1 MIYTDLTR
9 EAMDVCYD
17 AHLHHRDKGGMPYVF
32 HPLHLAEQ
40 MPDEFTTIAALLH
53 DVIEDDPTYTL
64 DDLRT
69 KNFPQEVL
77 EAVELLTHTK
87 GMPYLEYIQRL
98 KSNRIARIVKLA
110 DLRHNSNLTRLKT
123 VTEKDLERVAKY
135 QKAIEILS
143 DTAVPRKRVLI
154 HAVIEDWADS
164 GDYGQEIEI
173 FTDTDIAQ
181 AHFKALMKKQD
192 DDQFSLKSRWK
203 DRSDYEDEYIQKGYD
218 DKNGFMLFER
228 FACNIKDYETGHYD
242 LRLQPMMLQVDDPD
256 DFIAKIKAA
265 KTV

>member
-9 EAMDVCYD
+9 KAMAVCYD
-17 AHLHHRDKGGMPYVF
+17 AHLHQKDKSGMPYVF
-32 HPLHLAEQ
+32 HPFHLAEQ
-40 MPDEFTTIAALLH
+40 MPDETTTTAALLH
-53 DVIEDDPTYTL
+53 DVIEDDPTCTMDVL
-64 DDLRT
+64 IT
-69 KNFPQEVL
+69 MNFPQEVL

-110 DLRHNSNLTRLKT
+110 DLRHNSDLTRLKT

-164 GDYGQEIEI
+164 GDCGQEIEI
-173 FTDTDIAQ
+173 FSDVDIAQ
-181 AHFKALMKKQD
+181 AHFKALMKKQY
-192 DDQFSLKSRWK
+192 DDQFSLLNRWK
-203 DRSDYEDEYIQKGYD
+203 HRGDYKEEYSQYGEGCDSI
-218 DKNGFMLFER
+218 MLHER
-228 FACNIKDYETGHYD
+228 LLCRLEDYETYHYN
-242 LRLQPMMLQVDDPD
+242 LKLHPMMLQVDDPD
-256 DFIAKIKAA
+256 EFIARIKST
-265 KTV
+265 KNI

>member
-9 EAMDVCYD
+9 KAMVICYD
-17 AHLHHRDKGGMPYVF
+17 AHMHQRDKSGMPYVF
-32 HPLHLAEQ
+32 HPIHLAEQ
-40 MPDEFTTIAALLH
+40 MPDEATTIVALLH
-53 DVIEDDPTYTL
+53 DVVEDSIYSL
-64 DDLRT
+64 QDLRGMG
-69 KNFPQEVL
+69 FPGEVV
-77 EAVELLTHTK
+77 EAIGLLTHTDNS
-87 GMPYLEYIQRL
+87 PYMEYIEEL
-98 KSNRIARIVKLA
+98 KDNRIARIVKLA
-110 DLRHNSNLTRLKT
+110 DLRHNSDLTRLKQI
-123 VTEKDLERVAKY
+123 TEKDLERVAKY

-143 DTAVPRKRVLI
+143 DTAVPRKQVLI
-154 HAVIEDWADS
+154 HMVIEDWADS

-173 FTDTDIAQ
+173 FSDVDIAQ

-228 FACNIKDYETGHYD
+228 FACSIKDYKTGHYD

-256 DFIAKIKAA
+256 EFIAKIKNA
-265 KTV
+265 KAI